1 MQKID
6 SVSVVIPTWNRAR
19 TIAAAIRS
27 VQEQTHSVNEI
38 LVCDDGSTDI
48 TRKVVTGFKDNR
60 IKFLEGPRAG
70 RPAVPRN
77 RGIKAAKG
85 NWIAFLDSD
94 DEWLPTKIEKQLA
107 DLGNSGLKAS
117 CTNAFRVVPGKG
129 RTGQYLNNTE
139 TSFDLGT
146 LLRTNYVICSSTMI
160 SKSLLVEAGGFPE
173 DDSLKAIEDFAL
185 WLRIATK
192 TAFSYIRE
200 PLTAYTDDA
209 TNSIRSGIK
218 ESVQRE
224 NVMRD
229 LYKWN
234 LSQPHKVK
242 YHNAI
247 RAAYRTAM
255 KNNGR
260 SFFERLKI
268 K

>member
-1 MQKID
+1 MSD
-6 SVSVVIPTWNRAR
+6 SVTVVIPTWNRAH
-19 TIAAAIRS
+19 TIGAAIRS
-27 VQEQTHSVNEI
+27 VQEQTRAVNEI

-48 TRKVVTGFKDNR
+48 TRKVVSGFKDNR
-60 IKFLEGPRAG
+60 IKFIEGTRAG

-107 DLGNSGLKAS
+107 DLSNSGLQAS
-117 CTNAFRVVPGKG
+117 CTNAFRMVPGKG
-129 RTGQYLNNTE
+129 RSGQYLNNTE
-139 TSFDLGT
+139 TAFDLGT

-160 SKSLLVEAGGFPE
+160 SKTLLLEAGGFPE

-192 TAFSYIRE
+192 TSFTYNQEA
-200 PLTAYTDDA
+200 LTVYTDDA

-218 ESVQRE
+218 EAVQRE

-234 LSQPHKVK
+234 QSQPQKDKH
-242 YHNAI
+242 HDAI